1 MCSVLNLA
9 SLCGRVSNESSHGCY
24 LLRNSCWY
32 AVSRTFASSRWSV
45 QEKSSPYGLSSRQ
58 PHPICVPGRMV
69 ACNWGYQH
77 EINWY
82 DLDDTEFR
90 KFSVNNTFNTNWKH
104 LFLRSLVLV
113 IENIS
118 STSATSASCYTQFR
132 LARFHHSPSV
142 WLSDRN
148 SETRRCHI
156 GSGPAGVVLV
166 RRGEASFWKNAE
178 KTDRKTEASWCLH
191 KFDHFCLLHFT
202 TRKYS

>member
-90 KFSVNNTFNTNWKH
+90 KFSVNNTNWKH

-132 LARFHHSPSV
+132 LARFHQRPQF
-142 WLSDRN
+142 
-148 SETRRCHI
+148 
-156 GSGPAGVVLV
+156 GSRTGTPRPDGVILGPALPRGA
-166 RRGEASFWKNAE
+166 RRSF
-178 KTDRKTEASWCLH
+178 
-191 KFDHFCLLHFT
+191 
-202 TRKYS
+202 